1 MGAEQIEHYATIIGV
16 SALIGFMFFIMW
28 DLAKNSNAGKFGTII
43 IFTVLGLG
51 IFGFIIKTIIVE
63 MMDM

>member
-1 MGAEQIEHYATIIGV
+1 MSAEQIENYAMIIGV
-16 SALIGFMFFIMW
+16 STLIGFMFFIMW

>member
-1 MGAEQIEHYATIIGV
+1 MEIEEIESIITTVMITGLC
-16 SALIGFMFFIMW
+16 SFMFFIMW
-28 DLAKNSNAGKFGTII
+28 DLAKKSNAGKFGTII

-51 IFGFIIKTIIVE
+51 IFGFLIKTIIVE